1 MEVKR
6 STKDDIVL
14 RISLENNKFH
24 VTKEANAN
32 NYIKD
37 SKPYVIFDIK
47 PFKLE
52 NSILI
57 MQKNLLQKE
66 YNICKF
72 PSFYSKFIK
81 SYFRKLQ
88 SICNI

>member
-6 STKDDIVL
+6 STKDDIVF
-14 RISLENNKFH
+14 RISFEDKKFH

-47 PFKLE
+47 MQ
-52 NSILI
+52 SHLI
-57 MQKNLLQKE
+57 SLL
-66 YNICKF
+66 
-72 PSFYSKFIK
+72 
-81 SYFRKLQ
+81 
-88 SICNI
+88 